1 MFKLG
6 EPINEMTT
14 AEAETVLKEM
24 LAQRGEDSRLL
35 RIKLEKEQADDDGEV
50 DTAAIIRRT
59 VEKYERA
66 VNEVSALIIALSKFP
81 EEHDEQRKNVER
93 SADLNERTNATDVQL
108 WVIGTDED
116 DARESLI
123 WEDEA
128 SAQEAADDS
137 EDSLNVYSVT
147 ARIQWDTLS
156 A

>member
-81 EEHDEQRKNVER
+81 EHDEQRKNVER